1 MKKTSAVRRGKN
13 RKGSS
18 FRAINLLQIGD
29 KIMASLVFS
38 TQIPESKRIGGHIN
52 ASFSAGL
59 ITDAL
64 VAANATVTALKAA
77 ILTGA
82 VKTVQRPMAQVLNKA
97 LDRGVS
103 LSQIPETH
111 SQTTVAGL
119 VGLTDASSTFKQS
132 FLG

>member
-1 MKKTSAVRRGKN
+1 
-13 RKGSS
+13 
-18 FRAINLLQIGD
+18 
-29 KIMASLVFS
+29 MASLVFS

-52 ASFSAGL
+52 AAFSAGL

-64 VAANATVTALKAA
+64 VSGNSTVTTLKAA